1 MSDSPPTAT
10 CTSRVAPAEF
20 RRLVVGTCVYIAV
33 VSVFFLVFPRVDQAA
48 TGVFYDAQAGFWVAA
63 DPFFMR
69 LRELGPFLVKLVA
82 GISLGVLVLAAVV
95 PRLPDWVSLRA
106 PLFLLSTLA
115 LGPGVVVNAVFKN
128 NWGRPRPNAV
138 DLFGGEAPYVEV
150 WRISDYCAR
159 NCSFVSGEASSSF
172 WLVTL
177 ALLAPPRWRAGVLC
191 VVLPL
196 SLVLSANRV
205 AFGGHFLSDTLLSW
219 GITFLVILGLYQLFY
234 RSPPRALTEVGLR
247 RGFAGVAV
255 GLRRSCAGAWRRSAK
270 AGRRFAAMFR

>member
-1 MSDSPPTAT
+1 MSASSPPPT
-10 CTSRVAPAEF
+10 RDPLAEPVVF
-20 RRLVVGTCVYIAV
+20 RRLLAATFAYIAV
-33 VSVFFLVFPRVDQAA
+33 VSVFFLAFPQVDQAA
-48 TGVFYDAQAGFWVAA
+48 TGLFYDAQAGFRAA
-63 DPFFMR
+63 SDPFFMR

-82 GISLGVLVLAAVV
+82 GGSLVVLVAAAIF
-95 PRLPDWVSLRA
+95 PRLPDLVSLRA

-115 LGPGVVVNAVFKN
+115 LGPGVLVNAVFKN

-138 DLFGGEAPYVEV
+138 DLFGGDAPYVEV
-150 WRISDYCAR
+150 WRISNYCAR

-177 ALLAPPRWRAGVLC
+177 ALLAPPRWRAGILW

-196 SLVLSANRV
+196 CLVLSANRV

-219 GITFLVILGLYQLFY
+219 GLTFLVILGLYHLFY
-234 RSPPRALTEVGLR
+234 RSPPELLREARLR
-247 RGFAGVAV
+247 RGFAGIAV
-255 GLRRSCAGAWRRSAK
+255 GLRRFCAGSWRRSAM

>member
-1 MSDSPPTAT
+1 MSASSPTD
-10 CTSRVAPAEF
+10 TSLPLVSPAVF
-20 RRLVVGTCVYIAV
+20 RRLVIGAIVYIAV
-33 VSVFFLVFPRVDQAA
+33 VSAFFLAFPQVDQAA
-48 TGVFYDAQAGFWVAA
+48 SGLFYDTGAGFWAA
-63 DPFFMR
+63 SDPLFMR

-82 GISLGVLVLAAVV
+82 VAALGVLVAAAAV
-95 PRLPDWVSLRA
+95 PRLPDWMSLRA

-138 DLFGGEAPYVEV
+138 DLFGGDAPYVEV
-150 WRISDYCAR
+150 WRISDYCER
-159 NCSFVSGEASSSF
+159 NCSFVSGEASSGL

-177 ALLAPPRWRAGVLC
+177 AFLAPPRWRIGILC

-196 SLVLSANRV
+196 CLALSANRV

-219 GITFLVILGLYQLFY
+219 GITLLVILGLYQLFY
-234 RSPPRALTEVGLR
+234 RSPPGFLTEAALR
-247 RGFAGVAV
+247 RGFSAVAV
-255 GLRRSCAGAWRRSAK
+255 ALRRACAGAWQRSRI

>member
-1 MSDSPPTAT
+1 MSDSSPTDTSVPLVSPP
-10 CTSRVAPAEF
+10 VF
-20 RRLVVGTCVYIAV
+20 RRLVIGAIVYIAV
-33 VSVFFLVFPRVDQAA
+33 VSAFFLAFPQIDQAA
-48 TGVFYDAQAGFWVAA
+48 SGIFYDMGAGFWMAS
-63 DPFFMR
+63 DPLFMR

-82 GISLGVLVLAAVV
+82 VAALGVLVVAAAV
-95 PRLPDWVSLRA
+95 PRLPDWLSLRA

-177 ALLAPPRWRAGVLC
+177 AFLAPPRWRAGVLC

-196 SLVLSANRV
+196 CLVLSANRV

-219 GITFLVILGLYQLFY
+219 GITLLVILGLYHLFY
-234 RSPPRALTEVGLR
+234 RAPPRVLTEAGLR
-247 RGFAGVAV
+247 RGFAGVSV
-255 GLRRSCAGAWRRSAK
+255 GLRRFCAGAWCRAIS